1 MSEKSPSIQPE
12 DRLFHL
18 ILALM
23 SSSYGLTKDQILGS
37 VRGYA
42 DSDRSETSE
51 DSLNR
56 RFERDK
62 DALRELGI
70 PLEVSIPASEDVNNR
85 FTTYRIPKGS
95 YDLPDGVEFSPTDV
109 ALLNLSAALWRE
121 GTLSV
126 ESRVAQMKLASFGV
140 SVSESLMVSA
150 PVISTRDP
158 ALQKIR
164 DAIDEGRAISF
175 SYLKPGES
183 QATKRSV
190 SPWALVSHEGRWH
203 VYAYEPASSQAKTFL
218 LRRIV
223 SSVSFSNV
231 EVTPAPDRV
240 TEEAVGALQD
250 VYSRQRADLT
260 ITPHSEA
267 WSVLAARPDSNVEG
281 TQVMV
286 HYTDLA
292 IFADEITSYGHDVV
306 VNGPPELRE
315 RVTRNLAELVG
326 RHGR

>member
-1 MSEKSPSIQPE
+1 MSVSKSGVQPE

-37 VRGYA
+37 VRGYVDSA
-42 DSDRSETSE
+42 DAGTSG
-51 DSLNR
+51 DSLGR

-62 DALRELGI
+62 DALRDLGI

-85 FTTYRIPKGS
+85 FTTYRIPKGA
-95 YDLPDGVEFSPTDV
+95 YDLPEDLEFTATDV

-121 GTLSV
+121 GTLST

-158 ALQKIR
+158 ALNKVR
-164 DAIDEGRAISF
+164 DAIDEGITIRF
-175 SYLKPGES
+175 DYLKPGDAES
-183 QATKRSV
+183 TSRVV

-203 VYAYEPASSQAKTFL
+203 LYALEHSSGIAKTFL

-223 SSVSFSNV
+223 SPVVFTK
-231 EVTPAPDRV
+231 EPAAEAPQSV
-240 TEEAVGALQD
+240 TEEAVQALEDIFQQQ
-250 VYSRQRADLT
+250 VATLSVA
-260 ITPHSEA
+260 PHSDA
-267 WSVLAARPDSNVEG
+267 WSVLSTRRGSTVSGNHV
-281 TQVMV
+281 VV
-286 HYTDLA
+286 HFTDRA
-292 IFADEITSYGHDVV
+292 IFADEITSYGDDVV
-306 VNGPPELRE
+306 VESPPELRAL
-315 RVTRNLAELVG
+315 VTANLTALVAH
-326 RHGR
+326 HGG